1 MGGTNERAKAVA
13 DRAFRRSR
21 NTAGCLRMLDDLK
34 NGRLRALIQPHRGQD
49 VKEARAAYPTHYE
62 VRIS

>member
-1 MGGTNERAKAVA
+1 MGQGGS
-13 DRAFRRSR
+13 RSSVPVIEKH
-21 NTAGCLRMLDDLK
+21 GCLRMFDDLK
-34 NGRLRALIQPHRGQD
+34 NGRLRALIQPHRGQG